1 MFNCHVSQ
9 VEDDYDGTSKDP
21 DAKDFEE
28 IKEALTDDSSDSSG
42 EVICSEQDELATVTS
57 TSFP

>member
-1 MFNCHVSQ
+1 MFNCRVSQ

-42 EVICSEQDELATVTS
+42 EVICFELGEWATVTS
-57 TSFP
+57 TFFH

>member
-1 MFNCHVSQ
+1 MFNCRVSQ